1 MEFTVTLYEQEKNT
15 LCTTL
20 FNRMVDIQVDRA
32 KAIELD
38 DGANH
43 DALVDE
49 YNDLFA
55 IYKRIMEF
63 SEETSQLAEHHINQ
77 AAQTRIETLKII
89 AS

>member
-1 MEFTVTLYEQEKNT
+1 MECTVTLYEQEKDT

-20 FNRMVDIQVDRA
+20 FKRLVDIQVDRA

-43 DALVDE
+43 DALLDE
-49 YNDLFA
+49 YQDLFA

-89 AS
+89 SS